1 MSLLDSIHRLAEE
14 SARSKR
20 IRVVSTSFEEEE
32 EMREYNENCRL
43 YDGDFDEIE
52 DDFDEDEEDED
63 DNGEIIYL

>member
-32 EMREYNENCRL
+32 EMRDYKENCRL

-52 DDFDEDEEDED
+52 DDFEEDED